1 MRIHFITFFLSIFY
15 FQLTFAQSQKLRGVV
30 LEESSKGTFVPLVG
44 APVYWLNN
52 PAIGVITDTSGVF
65 TIEFIDNN
73 INNQLVISYLG
84 YKSDTVFVKGNE
96 RLRIILAS
104 QNTKELMEVEIIER
118 LSSTSQNTL
127 SALNTK
133 IMSEKELFKAACCNL
148 SESFETN
155 PSIDVNFADAVTGAK
170 QIQMLGLSGIYTQ
183 LTTENMPDIRGLAS
197 TYGLSYIPGPWIES
211 IQVTKGIGSV
221 ANGYESMTGQIN
233 IELKKPDVTVKK
245 GEKVYANA
253 YVNTFG
259 RIEANLNIA
268 TKINQKWSTA
278 TLLHGDYMN
287 NIMDF
292 NKDNF
297 MDMPMGKQANFVNR
311 WKYEHKNWIVQFGGK
326 LLLDERNGG
335 QYQNSSSG
343 IHASHSGNT
352 MKLYTTENYTQRG
365 ELFGKIGY
373 VFPEKKYKS
382 MGLQMSGM
390 FHNQSQLYGYIFN
403 IDNIKISSRTY
414 NGIQN
419 SIYTNF
425 IYQSIIG
432 NTNHKFRVGTSFVYD
447 IYSEQRLY
455 IDYENRI
462 TLSAQPRFEI
472 VPGAFGEYTWTPTP
486 KLTLI
491 GGLRTDYHNL
501 FGLQI
506 SPRLHGKYDITEKTQ
521 LRFSG
526 GRGFRTANIVADNFG
541 YFISNRSASFIGS
554 YDFYKYPYGINT
566 PEIAWNYGLSLSQDF
581 RLNYRKGNIT
591 LDYYRTDF
599 EKQVVADIYSD
610 VNKIQYYV
618 LSGQS
623 YANSF
628 QTEVNYEL
636 IKRLDVRL
644 AYRLYDVQSKY
655 INGWQQRPFIAQHRF
670 FINLAYETKSKW
682 KFDATLNWNGA
693 KRLPQTN
700 EYAQKYSPDFI
711 TLNAQISKSFGNV
724 QKHWFDVYIG
734 GENLTGYRQDLA
746 IINVQNPFSQGFD
759 AAQIWGPITGAM
771 VYVGARYK
779 WK

>member
-1 MRIHFITFFLSIFY
+1 M
-15 FQLTFAQSQKLRGVV
+15 

-52 PAIGVITDTSGVF
+52 PTIGTITDTSGVF
-65 TIEFIDNN
+65 SIDFTENSTQN
-73 INNQLVISYLG
+73 RLIISYLG
-84 YKSDTVFVKGNE
+84 YKSDTILVKGTE
-96 RLRIILAS
+96 KMRVVLAL
-104 QNTKELMEVEIIER
+104 QNSKELTEVEVTER
-118 LSSTSQNTL
+118 LSSTTQNVL

-233 IELKKPDVTVKK
+233 IELKKPEVTVKK

-259 RIEANLNIA
+259 RVEANLNIA

-278 TLLHGDYMN
+278 TLLHGDNMQT
-287 NIMDF
+287 IMDF
-292 NKDNF
+292 NNDNF
-297 MDMPMGKQANFVNR
+297 MDMPMGKQANLVHR

-335 QYQNSSSG
+335 QYQSQTISNFPR
-343 IHASHSGNT
+343 
-352 MKLYTTENYTQRG
+352 LYTTENKTLRS
-365 ELFGKIGY
+365 ELFTKIGY

-382 MGLQMSGM
+382 MGLQISGTL
-390 FHNQSQLYGYIFN
+390 HNQ
-403 IDNIKISSRTY
+403 K
-414 NGIQN
+414 QN
-419 SIYTNF
+419 FGNTNYTGNERSMYANF

-432 NTNHKFRVGTSFVYD
+432 NTNHKFRIGASYVYD
-447 IYSEQRLY
+447 
-455 IDYENRI
+455 
-462 TLSAQPRFEI
+462 RFEETLDFQYFRAEV
-472 VPGAFGEYTWTPTP
+472 VPGAFGEHTWTPTP

-506 SPRLHGKYDITEKTQ
+506 SPRLHGKFDITEKTQ
-521 LRFSG
+521 FRFSG
-526 GRGFRTANIVADNFG
+526 GRGFRTANIFADQIG
-541 YFISNRSASFIGS
+541 YYVSNRTSDKNYNYQENKA
-554 YDFYKYPYGINT
+554 YGINI
-566 PEIAWNYGLSLSQDF
+566 PEIAWNYGLSFSQDF

-655 INGWQQRPFIAQHRF
+655 INGWQQRPFISPNRF
-670 FINLAYETKSKW
+670 FVNLSYETKSKW

-693 KRLPQTN
+693 KRLPQTK
-700 EYAQKYSPDFI
+700 EYAQKYSPDFV

-734 GENLTGYRQDLA
+734 GENLTGFRQDLA
-746 IINVQNPFSQGFD
+746 IINAQDPFQLGFD

-771 VYVGARYK
+771 VYIGGRYK

>member
-1 MRIHFITFFLSIFY
+1 MKCNLKLIFLSIFY

-73 INNQLVISYLG
+73 IYNQLVISYLG
-84 YKSDTVFVKGNE
+84 YTSDTVFVKGNE

-104 QNTKELMEVEIIER
+104 QNTKELTEVEIIER

-170 QIQMLGLSGIYTQ
+170 QIQILGLSGIYTQ
-183 LTTENMPDIRGLAS
+183 LTTENMPDICGLAS

-233 IELKKPDVTVKK
+233 IELKKPDVTVNK

-253 YVNTFG
+253 YLNSFD
-259 RIEANLNIA
+259 RLEANLNIA
-268 TKINQKWSTA
+268 AKINQKWSTA
-278 TLLHGDYMN
+278 TLLHGDNMQTV
-287 NIMDF
+287 MDF

-297 MDMPMGKQANFVNR
+297 MDMPMGKQFNVINR
-311 WKYEHKNWIVQFGGK
+311 WKYENKNWVVQFGGK
-326 LLLDERNGG
+326 LLIDERMGG
-335 QYQNSSSG
+335 QYQYYDSLSQHIGHGVRLPN
-343 IHASHSGNT
+343 
-352 MKLYTTENYTQRG
+352 LYTTENRTQRG

-373 VFPEKKYKS
+373 VFPNKKYKS
-382 MGLQMSGM
+382 MGLQMSGTW
-390 FHNQSQLYGYIFN
+390 HKQEQYYGRN
-403 IDNIKISSRTY
+403 TY
-414 NGIQN
+414 LSEQR
-419 SIYTNF
+419 SAYLNF

-432 NTNHKFRVGTSFVYD
+432 NTNHKFRVGSSFKNDTYLESYFYL
-447 IYSEQRLY
+447 IYTKSNFALREYYR
-455 IDYENRI
+455 N
-462 TLSAQPRFEI
+462 EI
-472 VPGAFGEYTWTPTP
+472 IPGGFGEYTWTPTP

-521 LRFSG
+521 IRFSG
-526 GRGFRTANIVADNFG
+526 GRGFRTANIIADNFG
-541 YFISNRSASFIGS
+541 YFISDRSTRINENYESIL
-554 YDFYKYPYGINT
+554 KYPYGIPT

-581 RLNYRKGNIT
+581 RLNYRKGTIT

-628 QTEVNYEL
+628 QAEINYEL
-636 IKRLDVRL
+636 FKRLDVRM
-644 AYRLYDVQSKY
+644 AYRFYDVQSKY
-655 INGWQQRPFIAQHRF
+655 IIGWQQRPFISKHRF
-670 FINLAYETKSKW
+670 FVNVAYETKSKW
-682 KFDATLNWNGA
+682 KFDATLNWNGP
-693 KRLPQTN
+693 KLLPQTA
-700 EYAQKYSPDFI
+700 EYAQKYSPDFF
-711 TLNAQISKSFGNV
+711 TLNAQISKSFGNT
-724 QKHWFDVYIG
+724 QNNWFDVYLG
-734 GENLTGYRQDLA
+734 VENLTGFRQEKA